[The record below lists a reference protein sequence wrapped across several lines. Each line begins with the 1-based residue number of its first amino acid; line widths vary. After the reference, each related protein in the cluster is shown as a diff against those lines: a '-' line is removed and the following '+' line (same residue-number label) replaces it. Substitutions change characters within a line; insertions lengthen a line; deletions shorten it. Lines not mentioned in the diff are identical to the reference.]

1 MGRGAWRWLQGRMRT
16 LEAARAACADEVL
29 RLTRRNAELR
39 RAAASLAEKARSAEH
54 RLYREQK
61 AWEEEGRRS
70 EDEIAIQRAVAG
82 EIGRKYVEEVRKHEV
97 TKCERDTL
105 DTELRNERK
114 VRCRLAAE
122 VQELR
127 RKVSQSVTGP
137 SQEGR
142 EVSEAAADPEP
153 PVQLPDDPEPE
164 PVPVP
169 RETRELDPDDAP
181 LGCVAKPWGGSCEP
195 CCFDRGDDCPK
206 DRCLSFKRPDGCG
219 AYFARREQEVQ
230 P

>member
-1 MGRGAWRWLQGRMRT
+1 MPTERKDSIIVGRGAWRWLQGRLRT
-16 LEAARAACADEVL
+16 LEAARAACADEAL

-39 RAAASLAEKARSAEH
+39 RAAASLAAKARSAEH

-61 AWEEEGRRS
+61 AWEEAGRRS
-70 EDEIAIQRAVAG
+70 KDEIAIQRAVAS

-114 VRCRLAAE
+114 VRWRLSEE

-137 SQEGR
+137 SQEERDQYRDEGWR
-142 EVSEAAADPEP
+142 YRQVLNQIRDNPNTRHEVEA
-153 PVQLPDDPEPE
+153 QLGGI
-164 PVPVP
+164 
-169 RETRELDPDDAP
+169 LDVLDA
-181 LGCVAKPWGGSCEP
+181 
-195 CCFDRGDDCPK
+195 
-206 DRCLSFKRPDGCG
+206 
-219 AYFARREQEVQ
+219 
-230 P
+230 